1 MISHTFIV
9 DGMRFISGLFWY
21 PLAGGSQSERAQEI
35 KSLAKEQDF
44 DLYILRSTSTYYVGF
59 AHSDGQARI
68 GVFSAAAVVSKT
80 LELES
85 SAREFIFVSPLPDGH
100 WMYVA
105 QRDGVILPDADKC
118 FPNEDAAKSRL
129 LEDISLGDWSL
140 IIAPD
145 IWGVTGSV
153 ERDFVD
159 MLPQS
164 AQGKRQSHKWWKLSP
179 VNPYDNIFAHGKKI
193 LLGLVIVAVV
203 ATGWAYYKKKLDME
217 ALEEARRLAHLAPPP
232 PPPPPEHP
240 WKSKPDPIALVRLC
254 TQTLL
259 TVPVSPGN
267 WDITGILCDGKVLNV
282 SWRAR
287 DYGWI
292 DHILQ
297 AVPQVNISGEGK
309 VASLSV
315 PLPSLT
321 IGKDEPVIVG
331 RQRMLDMYSLAQR
344 HGFPLLVTPVAAQSP
359 PPGQAGANLPV
370 IDWGEMSWSVKGTLE
385 PLMVVRVLDGPGFRI
400 DSMDAVWNEG
410 QMVWNLEGKQ
420 YVKP

>member
-21 PLAGGSQSERAQEI
+21 PLAGASQLERAQEI

-85 SAREFIFVSPLPDGH
+85 SAREFIFVSPLPDGY

-140 IIAPD
+140 IVAPD

-164 AQGKRQSHKWWKLSP
+164 EQGKRQSHKWWKLSP

-217 ALEEARRLAHLAPPP
+217 ALEEARRLANLAPPP

-240 WKSKPDPIALVRLC
+240 WKSKPDPITLVRLC

-297 AVPQVNISGEGK
+297 AVPQVTISGEGK

>member
-1 MISHTFIV
+1 MVSHTFTV
-9 DGMRFISGLFWY
+9 DGMIFISGLFWY
-21 PLAGGSQSERAQEI
+21 PLAGTSQSERAQEI

-68 GVFSAAAVVSKT
+68 GVSSAAAVVSKT

-145 IWGVTGSV
+145 IWGVTGSI

-159 MLPQS
+159 ILPQS

-193 LLGLVIVAVV
+193 LIGLVIVAVCL
-203 ATGWAYYKKKLDME
+203 TGWAYYKKKLDME
-217 ALEEARRLAHLAPPP
+217 ALEEARRLANLAPPP
-232 PPPPPEHP
+232 PPPP
-240 WKSKPDPIALVRLC
+240 AG
-254 TQTLL
+254 T
-259 TVPVSPGN
+259 
-267 WDITGILCDGKVLNV
+267 
-282 SWRAR
+282 
-287 DYGWI
+287 
-292 DHILQ
+292 
-297 AVPQVNISGEGK
+297 
-309 VASLSV
+309 SLE
-315 PLPSLT
+315 
-321 IGKDEPVIVG
+321 K
-331 RQRMLDMYSLAQR
+331 
-344 HGFPLLVTPVAAQSP
+344 
-359 PPGQAGANLPV
+359 
-370 IDWGEMSWSVKGTLE
+370 
-385 PLMVVRVLDGPGFRI
+385 
-400 DSMDAVWNEG
+400 
-410 QMVWNLEGKQ
+410 
-420 YVKP
+420 